1 MQKFEVVQTE
11 TFTGVRIYRYQ
22 VEANNQDEALDI
34 VMEGSAEP
42 ISFMEDFDGVV
53 EDTQYEV
60 IEAK

>member
-34 VMEGSAEP
+34 VMKGSVEP

-53 EDTQYEV
+53 EDTEYEV
-60 IEAK
+60 IEAQ

>member
-1 MQKFEVVQTE
+1 MQKFDVVQTE
-11 TFTGVRIYRYQ
+11 TFTGVRIYIYQ